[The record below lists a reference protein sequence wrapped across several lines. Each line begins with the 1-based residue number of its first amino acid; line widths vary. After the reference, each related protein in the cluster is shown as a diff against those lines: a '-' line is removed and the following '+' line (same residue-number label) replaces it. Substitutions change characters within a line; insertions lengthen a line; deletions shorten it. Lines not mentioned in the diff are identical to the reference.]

1 VLTGN
6 GRVEVNRTRW
16 HAPGAGGDSPVDRLL
31 DVAESAVSV
40 GVRELCCREGTDSRS
55 FARAAENLGKSAQL
69 QLSEEMLRQIV
80 ESEGKVVL
88 SAAGNEQ
95 LEINW
100 SASDCKT
107 TTPQGQE
114 VSRIYASGDG
124 VLVPV
129 TTQTEKLKR
138 RATALKKRREKR
150 AKRGQRRP
158 RLPAV
163 KRGADR
169 RYKQFNVVSFY
180 DHEQDHRLVLVTRK
194 DHRES
199 RKLLRRGASQLRIG
213 AADESVGLIDG
224 APTLQKQFQ
233 SMKLTGLGLDFYHFG
248 QHVHEGARQTFGEES
263 ELAKA
268 WAADVLHTAKHEEYG
283 PLWDKLCTWRSGQ
296 RSKAR
301 RNAAA
306 DLQHFVAERRPII
319 NYRQFQERG
328 WHIGSGPIES
338 MCKVTTQRVKGS
350 GMRWD
355 RDNAEAMMALE
366 AMRQS
371 NQWDSYWAKA
381 VCSSR

>member
-1 VLTGN
+1 
-6 GRVEVNRTRW
+6 
-16 HAPGAGGDSPVDRLL
+16 VDRLL

-55 FARAAENLGKSAQL
+55 FARAAENLAKTAQL
-69 QLSEEMLRQIV
+69 QVSEETLRQVV
-80 ESEGKVVL
+80 ESEGKAVL
-88 SAAGNEQ
+88 RAAEEEQ
-95 LEINW
+95 LEIDW

-114 VSRIYASGDG
+114 VSRIYVSGDG

-129 TTQTEKLKR
+129 TTQAEKLKR
-138 RATALKKRREKR
+138 RATVLKKRWEKR
-150 AKRGQRRP
+150 AKRGQGRP
-158 RLPAV
+158 RLGAV

-180 DHEQDHRLVLVTRK
+180 DQEQKHRLVSVTRK

-199 RKLLRRGASQLRIG
+199 RKLLRRGASQLRIR
-213 AADESVGLIDG
+213 AAGESVGLIDG
-224 APTLQKQFQ
+224 APTLRKQFE
-233 SMKLTGLGLDFYHFG
+233 SLKLTGLGLDFYHFG
-248 QHVHEGARQTFGEES
+248 EHVHEGRRQTFGEQNQQGD
-263 ELAKA
+263 A

-283 PLWDKLCTWRSGQ
+283 PLWDKLCTWRNGQ
-296 RSKAR
+296 RSKAKR
-301 RNAAA
+301 DAAD

-338 MCKVTTQRVKGS
+338 MCKATTQRIKGP

-371 NQWDSYWAKA
+371 NQWDRYWVKA
-381 VCSSR
+381 VCNNN